1 MNTKFSKIL
10 KGLVALIAIIAAY
23 FFIMI
28 VSTGDDAIVEGQGT
42 LGIVG
47 PLVSFAIALLI
58 IVASVAVVFSVL
70 SLLKKPE
77 ALKKSLIG
85 IAALLVLLLISYGVS
100 SDTAV
105 TDVTGQ
111 VLEGGEAGSPS
122 RWVSTG
128 IWYTVLLGAG
138 AIVAIVLGGVKSI
151 VK

>member
-1 MNTKFSKIL
+1 
-10 KGLVALIAIIAAY
+10 
-23 FFIMI
+23 MI
-28 VSTGDDAIVEGQGT
+28 
-42 LGIVG
+42 
-47 PLVSFAIALLI
+47 
-58 IVASVAVVFSVL
+58 FSVL

-111 VLEGGEAGSPS
+111 VLDGGEAGSPS